1 MRRRRVRD
9 KEEER
14 KAQEEEREK
23 TNGSV
28 RRSAGQSGSRR
39 TAGGRGE
46 GGEEG
51 RVRGRRW
58 DYMTPF
64 SGRSFGLASEDW
76 LRGFDEMRHEMEHV
90 FEETIQD
97 IERIPKELVR
107 EYETAA
113 GRMAREIG
121 PLVYG
126 YSYTVGADGKPQFR
140 EFGNI
145 HPLSRSL
152 RGGRPGA
159 GAPMLT
165 AEREPLADVTTTDKE
180 VKVTVEMPGIT
191 KQDIKVSAYEAAVEV
206 STIEKAKRKY
216 HRVIDL
222 PSETNVETAKSTYSN
237 GILEIIFGK
246 QSKPREREIKVD

>member
-1 MRRRRVRD
+1 MRRRVSD
-9 KEEER
+9 KEDER
-14 KAQEEEREK
+14 QDEREE
-23 TNGSV
+23 TNASLRESV
-28 RRSAGQSGSRR
+28 GQSGKRI
-39 TAGGRGE
+39 GRE
-46 GGEEG
+46 REREQ
-51 RVRGRRW
+51 RRRW
-58 DYMTPF
+58 NYMTPF
-64 SGRSFGLASEDW
+64 SGSSFDLASEDW

-145 HPLSRSL
+145 RPLQRSL
-152 RGGRPGA
+152 RGGGRHGLG

-165 AEREPLADVTTTDKE
+165 AEREPLADVTTTNKE

-191 KQDIKVSAYEAAVEV
+191 KQDIKVSAYEGAVEV

-216 HRVIDL
+216 HRIIDL
-222 PSETNVETAKSTYSN
+222 PSETDLETARSTYSN
-237 GILEIIFGK
+237 GILEIIFDK
-246 QSKPREREIKVD
+246 QSKPRGREIKVD

>member
-1 MRRRRVRD
+1 MKRRVRD
-9 KEEER
+9 TEDER
-14 KAQEEEREK
+14 QEEEEEEK
-23 TNGSV
+23 TNASLRGSV
-28 RRSAGQSGSRR
+28 GQSDKR
-39 TAGGRGE
+39 T
-46 GGEEG
+46 GGERE
-51 RVRGRRW
+51 RGRRW

-64 SGRSFGLASEDW
+64 SGSSFGLASEDW

-145 HPLSRSL
+145 RPLQRSL
-152 RGGRPGA
+152 RGGRPGV

-191 KQDIKVSAYEAAVEV
+191 KQDIKVSAYEGAVEI

-216 HRVIDL
+216 HRIIDL
-222 PSETNVETAKSTYSN
+222 PSETDIETARSTYSN
-237 GILEIIFGK
+237 GILEITFDK
-246 QSKPREREIKVD
+246 QSKPRGREIKVD

>member
-1 MRRRRVRD
+1 
-9 KEEER
+9 
-14 KAQEEEREK
+14 
-23 TNGSV
+23 
-28 RRSAGQSGSRR
+28 
-39 TAGGRGE
+39 
-46 GGEEG
+46 
-51 RVRGRRW
+51 
-58 DYMTPF
+58 MTPF
-64 SGRSFGLASEDW
+64 SGSSFDLASEDW

-145 HPLSRSL
+145 RPLQRSP
-152 RGGRPGA
+152 RGGRHGLG

-165 AEREPLADVTTTDKE
+165 AEREPLADVTTTNKE

-191 KQDIKVSAYEAAVEV
+191 KQDIKVSAYEGAVEV

-216 HRVIDL
+216 HRIIDL
-222 PSETNVETAKSTYSN
+222 PSETDVETARSTYSN
-237 GILEIIFGK
+237 GILEIIFDK
-246 QSKPREREIKVD
+246 QSKPRGREIKVD

>member
-1 MRRRRVRD
+1 MRRRIRD
-9 KEEER
+9 TDDEP
-14 KAQEEEREK
+14 QEEEEEK
-23 TNGSV
+23 SNDSLRG
-28 RRSAGQSGSRR
+28 SAGPTGKR
-39 TAGGRGE
+39 
-46 GGEEG
+46 GGERE
-51 RVRGRRW
+51 RGRRW

-64 SGRSFGLASEDW
+64 SGSSFGAASEDW
-76 LRGFDEMRHEMEHV
+76 LRGFDEMKHEMEHV

-145 HPLSRSL
+145 RPLQRSR
-152 RGGRPGA
+152 RGERPGVG

-165 AEREPLADVTTTDKE
+165 AEREPLADVTTTNKE

-191 KQDIKVSAYEAAVEV
+191 KQDIKVSAYEGAVEV

-216 HRVIDL
+216 HRIIDL
-222 PSETNVETAKSTYSN
+222 PSETDIDTARSTYSN
-237 GILEIIFGK
+237 GILEITFDK
-246 QSKPREREIKVD
+246 QSKPRGREIKVD

>member
-1 MRRRRVRD
+1 MRRRVRD
-9 KEEER
+9 TEDER
-14 KAQEEEREK
+14 QDEREE
-23 TNGSV
+23 TNTSLRGSV
-28 RRSAGQSGSRR
+28 GQSGKR
-39 TAGGRGE
+39 T
-46 GGEEG
+46 GGERE
-51 RVRGRRW
+51 REREQGRRW
-58 DYMTPF
+58 NYMTPF
-64 SGRSFGLASEDW
+64 SGSSFDLASEDW

-97 IERIPKELVR
+97 IERVPKELVR
-107 EYETAA
+107 EYETSA

-145 HPLSRSL
+145 RPLQRSL
-152 RGGRPGA
+152 RGGRRHGVG

-165 AEREPLADVTTTDKE
+165 AEREPLADVTTTNKE

-191 KQDIKVSAYEAAVEV
+191 KQDIKVSAYEGAVEV

-216 HRVIDL
+216 HRIIDL
-222 PSETNVETAKSTYSN
+222 PSGTDVETARSTYSN
-237 GILEIIFGK
+237 GILEIIFDK
-246 QSKPREREIKVD
+246 QSKPRGREIRVD

>member
-1 MRRRRVRD
+1 MRRKKVTSKMRRRRVRD
-9 KEEER
+9 REEER
-14 KAQEEEREK
+14 EAQEEEREK
-23 TNGSV
+23 TNVSL
-28 RRSAGQSGSRR
+28 RRSASQSGRR
-39 TAGGRGE
+39 TVGGG
-46 GGEEG
+46 GGE
-51 RVRGRRW
+51 RIRGRKW
-58 DYMTPF
+58 NYMTPF

-97 IERIPKELVR
+97 TERIPKELVR

-126 YSYTVGADGKPQFR
+126 YSYTAGADGKPQFR

-165 AEREPLADVTTTDKE
+165 AEREQIGRA
-180 VKVTVEMPGIT
+180 
-191 KQDIKVSAYEAAVEV
+191 SC
-206 STIEKAKRKY
+206 
-216 HRVIDL
+216 
-222 PSETNVETAKSTYSN
+222 
-237 GILEIIFGK
+237 
-246 QSKPREREIKVD
+246 RERV

>member
-1 MRRRRVRD
+1 MRRRIRD
-9 KEEER
+9 TDDEP
-14 KAQEEEREK
+14 QEEDEEKSNDSLRESAGPTGKRVGERE
-23 TNGSV
+23 
-28 RRSAGQSGSRR
+28 
-39 TAGGRGE
+39 
-46 GGEEG
+46 
-51 RVRGRRW
+51 RGRRW
-58 DYMTPF
+58 NYMTPF
-64 SGRSFGLASEDW
+64 SGSSFGVASEDW

-145 HPLSRSL
+145 RPLQRSL
-152 RGGRPGA
+152 RGGRPRVG

-165 AEREPLADVTTTDKE
+165 AEREPLADVTTTNKE

-191 KQDIKVSAYEAAVEV
+191 KQDIKVSAYEGVVEV

-216 HRVIDL
+216 HRIIDL
-222 PSETNVETAKSTYSN
+222 PSETDIETARSTYSN
-237 GILEIIFGK
+237 GILEITFDK
-246 QSKPREREIKVD
+246 QSKPRGREIKVD

>member
-1 MRRRRVRD
+1 MRRKMGRPKMRRRVRD
-9 KEEER
+9 TEEDER
-14 KAQEEEREK
+14 QEEEELEK
-23 TNGSV
+23 TNASL
-28 RRSAGQSGSRR
+28 RRSVDQSGRR
-39 TAGGRGE
+39 T
-46 GGEEG
+46 GGEL
-51 RVRGRRW
+51 GRRRRW
-58 DYMTPF
+58 NYMTPF
-64 SGRSFGLASEDW
+64 SGSSSFGLASEDW
-76 LRGFDEMRHEMEHV
+76 LRGFDEMRDEMEHV

-145 HPLSRSL
+145 RPLQRSL
-152 RGGRPGA
+152 RGGRPGD

-165 AEREPLADVTTTDKE
+165 AEREPLADVTTTNKE

-191 KQDIKVSAYEAAVEV
+191 KQDIKVSAYEGAVEV

-216 HRVIDL
+216 HRIIDL
-222 PSETNVETAKSTYSN
+222 PSETNVETARSTYSN
-237 GILEIIFGK
+237 GILEIIFDK
-246 QSKPREREIKVD
+246 QSKPRGREIKVD

>member
-1 MRRRRVRD
+1 MRRRVRD
-9 KEEER
+9 TDNERYVKKER
-14 KAQEEEREK
+14 
-23 TNGSV
+23 TNASL
-28 RRSAGQSGSRR
+28 RRTGGQSGKRIE
-39 TAGGRGE
+39 GE
-46 GGEEG
+46 RE
-51 RVRGRRW
+51 RGRRW

-64 SGRSFGLASEDW
+64 SGSSFDLASEDW

-90 FEETIQD
+90 FEETVQNID
-97 IERIPKELVR
+97 RIPKELVR

-145 HPLSRSL
+145 RPLQRSL
-152 RGGRPGA
+152 RGGRPEVRTS
-159 GAPMLT
+159 MLT
-165 AEREPLADVTTTDKE
+165 AEREPLADVTTTNKE

-191 KQDIKVSAYEAAVEV
+191 KQDIKVSVYEGAVEV

-216 HRVIDL
+216 HRIIDL
-222 PSETNVETAKSTYSN
+222 PSETNVETARSTYSN
-237 GILEIIFGK
+237 GILEIIFDK
-246 QSKPREREIKVD
+246 QSKPRGREIKVD

>member
-1 MRRRRVRD
+1 MRRRVSD
-9 KEEER
+9 TEDER
-14 KAQEEEREK
+14 QDEREE
-23 TNGSV
+23 TNASLRESV
-28 RRSAGQSGSRR
+28 GQSGKR
-39 TAGGRGE
+39 TGRE
-46 GGEEG
+46 REREQ
-51 RVRGRRW
+51 RRRW
-58 DYMTPF
+58 NYMTPF
-64 SGRSFGLASEDW
+64 SRSSFDLASEDW

-145 HPLSRSL
+145 RPLQRSL
-152 RGGRPGA
+152 RGGGRHGLG

-165 AEREPLADVTTTDKE
+165 AEREPLADVTTTNKE

-191 KQDIKVSAYEAAVEV
+191 KQDIKVSAYEGAVEV

-216 HRVIDL
+216 HRIIDL
-222 PSETNVETAKSTYSN
+222 PSETDVETARSTYSN
-237 GILEIIFGK
+237 GILEIIFDK
-246 QSKPREREIKVD
+246 QSKPRGREIKVD

>member
-1 MRRRRVRD
+1 MRRRIRD
-9 KEEER
+9 TEDDR
-14 KAQEEEREK
+14 QEEGEETNASLRE
-23 TNGSV
+23 SV
-28 RRSAGQSGSRR
+28 GQSGKR
-39 TAGGRGE
+39 TGRE
-46 GGEEG
+46 REQ
-51 RVRGRRW
+51 RRRW
-58 DYMTPF
+58 NYMTPF
-64 SGRSFGLASEDW
+64 SGSSFDLASEDW

-145 HPLSRSL
+145 RPLQRSL
-152 RGGRPGA
+152 RGGRRHGLG

-165 AEREPLADVTTTDKE
+165 AEREPLADVTTTNKE

-191 KQDIKVSAYEAAVEV
+191 KQDIKVSAYEGAVEV

-216 HRVIDL
+216 HRIIDL
-222 PSETNVETAKSTYSN
+222 PSETDVETARSTYSN
-237 GILEIIFGK
+237 GILEIIFDK
-246 QSKPREREIKVD
+246 QSKPRGREIKVD

>member
-1 MRRRRVRD
+1 MRRRVRD
-9 KEEER
+9 TEEEE
-14 KAQEEEREK
+14 QEEEEREK
-23 TNGSV
+23 TNASL
-28 RRSAGQSGSRR
+28 RRSVGQSGRR
-39 TAGGRGE
+39 T
-46 GGEEG
+46 GGERE
-51 RVRGRRW
+51 RGRRW
-58 DYMTPF
+58 NYMTPF
-64 SGRSFGLASEDW
+64 SGSSLGLASEDW
-76 LRGFDEMRHEMEHV
+76 HRGFDEMRQEMEHV

-145 HPLSRSL
+145 RPLQRSL
-152 RGGRPGA
+152 RGGRHGV

-165 AEREPLADVTTTDKE
+165 AEREPLADVTTTNKE

-191 KQDIKVSAYEAAVEV
+191 KQDIKVSAYEGAVEV

-216 HRVIDL
+216 HRIIDL
-222 PSETNVETAKSTYSN
+222 PSETDVETARSTYSN
-237 GILEIIFGK
+237 GTLEIIFDK
-246 QSKPREREIKVD
+246 QSKPRGREIKVD

>member
-1 MRRRRVRD
+1 MRRRVRD
-9 KEEER
+9 TEDERQGGGEEE
-14 KAQEEEREK
+14 E
-23 TNGSV
+23 NSNV
-28 RRSAGQSGSRR
+28 SLRRSMGQSGK
-39 TAGGRGE
+39 RGE
-46 GGEEG
+46 GERE
-51 RVRGRRW
+51 RGRRW

-64 SGRSFGLASEDW
+64 SGGSFGLASEDW

-145 HPLSRSL
+145 RPLQRSL
-152 RGGRPGA
+152 RGGGRHGLG

-165 AEREPLADVTTTDKE
+165 AEREPLADVTTTNKE
-180 VKVTVEMPGIT
+180 VKVTVEMP
-191 KQDIKVSAYEAAVEV
+191 
-206 STIEKAKRKY
+206 
-216 HRVIDL
+216 
-222 PSETNVETAKSTYSN
+222 
-237 GILEIIFGK
+237 
-246 QSKPREREIKVD
+246 

>member
-1 MRRRRVRD
+1 MTRKRGHPKMRRRDRD
-9 KEEER
+9 TENEQEEAELEEE
-14 KAQEEEREK
+14 
-23 TNGSV
+23 TNTSL
-28 RRSAGQSGSRR
+28 RRSVGQSGSRR
-39 TAGGRGE
+39 RTAGERGRG
-46 GGEEG
+46 
-51 RVRGRRW
+51 W
-58 DYMTPF
+58 NYMTPF

-76 LRGFDEMRHEMEHV
+76 LRGFDEMRNEMAHV

-113 GRMAREIG
+113 GRMVREIG

-145 HPLSRSL
+145 RPLQRSL
-152 RGGRPGA
+152 RGGRPEAG

-165 AEREPLADVTTTDKE
+165 AEREPLADVTTTNKE

-191 KQDIKVSAYEAAVEV
+191 KQDIKVSAYEGAVEV

-216 HRVIDL
+216 HRIIDL
-222 PSETNVETAKSTYSN
+222 PSETDVETARSTYSN
-237 GILEIIFGK
+237 GILEITFDK
-246 QSKPREREIKVD
+246 QSKPRGREIRVD